1 MPKTNETTLVK
12 SEFVRP
18 AMRPEEMVLAW
29 EEYESLRGKL
39 EKPGDFI
46 EFADRGGKPK
56 KAPTKQWRT
65 KLERFFGLSVEIV
78 QALEEKMENGERLY
92 KVRARAVH
100 PKTGLYHE
108 ATGFCATEEKKF
120 DKYGN
125 ELSPQKIR
133 QRFHNA
139 ASHAE
144 TRAKN
149 RAVLEFVGFG
159 EVSAEE
165 IESDEIKNSPAKP
178 TTGRL
183 TEEECS
189 INHDALAWNVVKK
202 EGPNKG
208 REFKSCYKCNYFHWK
223 EDDVTPAEKEIID
236 DLEVPEWLGQQGT
249 AQI

>member
-29 EEYESLRGKL
+29 EEYESLRDKL

-46 EFADRGGKPK
+46 EFADRDGKPK

-108 ATGFCATEEKKF
+108 ATGLCSTTEKINKPN
-120 DKYGN
+120 KY
-125 ELSPQKIR
+125 
-133 QRFHNA
+133 HNA